1 MVGSIALRWT
11 VYKTHIISTIVD
23 KSLCTM
29 LEPVYK
35 THIISTIVDYYCR
48 FIQQSAAG
56 NVYKTHII
64 STIVD

>member
-35 THIISTIVDYYCR
+35 THIISTIVD
-48 FIQQSAAG
+48 QSAAG

>member
-35 THIISTIVDYYCR
+35 THIISTIVDSYNNR
-48 FIQQSAAG
+48 LLAMSIRL
-56 NVYKTHII
+56 I
-64 STIVD
+64 

>member
-35 THIISTIVDYYCR
+35 THIISTIVD
-48 FIQQSAAG
+48 
-56 NVYKTHII
+56 THII
-64 STIVD
+64 STIVDSYNNRLLAMSIRLI

>member
-35 THIISTIVDYYCR
+35 THIISTIVDNR
-48 FIQQSAAG
+48 LLAMSIRL
-56 NVYKTHII
+56 I
-64 STIVD
+64 

>member
-35 THIISTIVDYYCR
+35 THIISTIVD
-48 FIQQSAAG
+48 
-56 NVYKTHII
+56 HII
-64 STIVD
+64 STIVDSYNNRLLAMSIRLI